1 VLSAVLLDDEG
12 KKAFEPVVDEDTLL
26 ISDVCVGLYDDEE
39 EAACGI
45 LCAMTQPEEEDNV
58 SFSIM
63 GLIISD
69 SYKDQGGD
77 RILIR
82 YLQDIAWDF
91 GCTTISYTGQVSGE
105 KDDVAGTLMDMGF
118 YEEEEKLSLY
128 GFSLS
133 DIGIINPEPD
143 LLCKTLS
150 EISPEQWQEFEDE
163 TGDYDF
169 VLDDIDDY
177 EKSMSVL
184 LINDD
189 SHPEAGILFK
199 NRGEVIF
206 AEAMAAYGLDEEA
219 LINDVFLWS
228 TDRGKKLFGKEKQVE
243 LYLPKSKSYHD
254 ILMRLTGNK
263 AKRVGSLNTYTY
275 EVPVK
280 K

>member
-1 VLSAVLLDDEG
+1 MLSAVLLDDEG

-69 SYKDQGGD
+69 SYKDQEGD

-105 KDDVAGTLMDMGF
+105 KDDVVGTLMDMGF

-133 DIGIINPEPD
+133 DIGIKNLKSD

-206 AEAMAAYGLDEEA
+206 AEAMAAYGPDEEA
-219 LINDVFLWS
+219 LINDVFFWS

-243 LYLPKSKSYHD
+243 LYLPKSKAYHD